1 MRASSHRS
9 VRHALKYAA
18 FPTLT
23 IPLVMT
29 GLTCAIMVLV
39 PYGGWAF
46 FFLPITLSLFT
57 VPGGWCI
64 ALLMDQMRLAWAW
77 LPLCALAMGVFFAML
92 RLERAFLPWCGHSGD
107 PSCIDYPNAM
117 VYWLSWAIL
126 YAVPIATL
134 WLGGAVVVWWANE
147 P

>member
-1 MRASSHRS
+1 
-9 VRHALKYAA
+9 
-18 FPTLT
+18 
-23 IPLVMT
+23 
-29 GLTCAIMVLV
+29 MVLV

-46 FFLPITLSLFT
+46 FFLPITLPFFT

-64 ALLMDQMRLAWAW
+64 ALFMGQVRLAWAW
-77 LPLCALAMGVFFAML
+77 LPLCALATGVFFGML
-92 RLERAFLPWCGHSGD
+92 RLEQVFLPWCDSNGD
-107 PSCIDYPNAM
+107 ASCIAYPNAV

-126 YAVPIATL
+126 YAVPLAVL